1 MRRSDGCTPAP
12 AVVAIMVIPAVAWSA
27 WTEAVVPAIV
37 VVVGTWAA
45 VVHAMMWTWLVRTV
59 AHVTAG
65 LIAGTVIPVV
75 TTMMIAAMIAMVT
88 IAHARTAAVV
98 VAGLATA
105 IVTGLIAE
113 VSTAIVAGLVA
124 VVATGLVATWLV
136 VIAILASIFWQ
147 LTIGMRINA
156 SAIINAGTVT
166 TAIATGCATPM
177 INVRTTVAIANRACI
192 DTAWAVNLTAR
203 TAAAHAGARWTV
215 AAHAGARWTV
225 AAHAGAWRR
234 IAAINLAATAWTR

>member
-12 AVVAIMVIPAVAWSA
+12 AVVAIVVIPAVAWSA

-59 AHVTAG
+59 AHVTTG

-75 TTMMIAAMIAMVT
+75 AAMIAMVA
-88 IAHARTAAVV
+88 IAHARTVAVV

-105 IVTGLIAE
+105 IVTGLVAV
-113 VSTAIVAGLVA
+113 VSTAIVARSVA
-124 VVATGLVATWLV
+124 VVANWLVATWLV

-147 LTIGMRINA
+147 LKIGMRINA
-156 SAIINAGTVT
+156 SAIINARTVT

-177 INVRTTVAIANRACI
+177 IDVRTTVAVANRACV
-192 DTAWAVNLTAR
+192 DAARAVNLTAR
-203 TAAAHAGARWTV
+203 TTAAHAGARWTVTAHAGARWTV
-215 AAHAGARWTV
+215 AAHAGT
-225 AAHAGAWRR
+225 WRR
-234 IAAINLAATAWTR
+234 IAAINLAATARTWR